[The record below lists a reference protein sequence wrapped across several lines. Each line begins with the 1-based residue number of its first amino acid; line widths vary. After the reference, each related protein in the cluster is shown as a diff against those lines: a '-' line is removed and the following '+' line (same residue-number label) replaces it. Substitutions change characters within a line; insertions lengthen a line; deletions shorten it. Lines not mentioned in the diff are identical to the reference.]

1 MRDCGLAGSG
11 RGCGAV
17 DEGEGIA
24 APPKLTPTQERLLEA
39 GAAIRTDP
47 GPMDFLH
54 TVLAQTGLPYR
65 DPGDEL
71 RSWDRRQGN
80 ALLAIEAGRIADERT
95 GTYRPVGLPWGE
107 KARLVLIHLTGEAL
121 RTNSPA
127 IEVEDSL
134 TAFVRELGLPTS
146 GRSIRTVKD
155 QLGRLSVATV
165 RLALL
170 GGSGVHQVQGT
181 LVSGLDL
188 WAPSD
193 ARQRV
198 LWPSSVRLSDPF
210 FASIQRHAVPLSRI
224 AIRALAHSALALD
237 IYAWLAQRL
246 HRIPPGKAQEISWAA
261 LKEQFGPGYDR
272 MPDFRKR
279 FRQAM
284 REALTVYPEAKVEE
298 EAGLVL
304 RTSPPPIS
312 KRPTAGRVLE
322 PVEE

>member
-1 MRDCGLAGSG
+1 VNDAEQGQQR
-11 RGCGAV
+11 
-17 DEGEGIA
+17 
-24 APPKLTPTQERLLEA
+24 PPRLTPAQRRIVEA
-39 GAAIRTDP
+39 GAAIRADP

-65 DPGDEL
+65 DPGEEV
-71 RSWDRRQGN
+71 RFWDRRQGN
-80 ALLAIEAGRIADERT
+80 ALLAIEAGRIADPRT
-95 GTYRPVGLPWGE
+95 GAFHPVGLPWGE

-121 RTNSPA
+121 RTGSPA
-127 IEVEDSL
+127 VEVEDSL

-165 RLALL
+165 RLAML
-170 GGSGVHQVQGT
+170 GGSSVPQVQGT

-188 WAPSD
+188 WAPPD

-210 FASIQRHAVPLSRI
+210 FASIQRHAVPLSRT

-237 IYAWLAQRL
+237 LYTWLAQRL
-246 HRIPPGKAQEISWAA
+246 HRIPAGKPQAIPWAA
-261 LKEQFGPGYDR
+261 AKEQFGPGYDR

-284 REALTVYPEAKVEE
+284 REALTVYPGARVEE
-298 EAGLVL
+298 DATGLVL
-304 RTSPPPIS
+304 RNSPPPIR
-312 KRPTAGRVLE
+312 KRLTAGRVPE
-322 PVEE
+322 AVEE

>member
-1 MRDCGLAGSG
+1 
-11 RGCGAV
+11 
-17 DEGEGIA
+17 
-24 APPKLTPTQERLLEA
+24 
-39 GAAIRTDP
+39 
-47 GPMDFLH
+47 
-54 TVLAQTGLPYR
+54 
-65 DPGDEL
+65 
-71 RSWDRRQGN
+71 
-80 ALLAIEAGRIADERT
+80 
-95 GTYRPVGLPWGE
+95 
-107 KARLVLIHLTGEAL
+107 
-121 RTNSPA
+121 
-127 IEVEDSL
+127 
-134 TAFVRELGLPTS
+134 
-146 GRSIRTVKD
+146 VKD

-170 GGSGVHQVQGT
+170 GGSSVHQVQGT

-193 ARQRV
+193 ARQRL

-210 FASIQRHAVPLSRI
+210 FASIQRHAVPLSRT

-246 HRIPPGKAQEISWAA
+246 HRIPAGKSQAIPWVA
-261 LKEQFGPGYDR
+261 LKDQFGPGYDR

-298 EAGLVL
+298 DAAGLAL

-312 KRPTAGRVLE
+312 KRPTAGWVLE
-322 PVEE
+322 AVEE